1 MTSMRWGEVLLV
13 MVMVDV
19 PRAGGMDRVV
29 SESDMKPEG
38 LTPK

>member
-13 MVMVDV
+13 MAMVDV
-19 PRAGGMDRVV
+19 PRAGEMDRVV